1 MWYQYIYIHIDYE
14 YVMYT
19 YIYIYLFLIY
29 DVYDVFVPSAL
40 LTFVKSMDG
49 TQQLCHRI
57 LQLKPEQIPSSTW
70 SNWLKWAE
78 KGVFKPPSTMG
89 STSTT
94 KTAMEEG
101 FQRWLDRRSED
112 HFDGGTQVS
121 TGYERDTMSNLR
133 YPVISQSLGSN
144 QTTRLGSSGLI
155 SSLGLELARPSVH
168 RQVRVSQSL
177 HLI

>member
-1 MWYQYIYIHIDYE
+1 M
-14 YVMYT
+14 MFMMF
-19 YIYIYLFLIY
+19 LFH
-29 DVYDVFVPSAL
+29 
-40 LTFVKSMDG
+40 
-49 TQQLCHRI
+49 QLCWHLLGQWMELSNSVIEFCSSSRSRSTFQH
-57 LQLKPEQIPSSTW
+57 LKQLAQVSGP
-70 SNWLKWAE
+70 
-78 KGVFKPPSTMG
+78 GVFKPPSTMG

-168 RQVRVSQSL
+168 RQVRASQSL